1 MKKVILTGIP
11 KSPGFAFWEGL
22 RQLVASAKF
31 APALLLL
38 LATSISA
45 PSTSAQSQ
53 EQLYGL
59 RIGAPFVG
67 SGFDLLDPITGAVQ
81 QAVPIR
87 GSYSSSLAFFG
98 LTYDGQRLRSIALP
112 VGTVT
117 SKIGQILQAD
127 GAVEDL
133 WTTGIKWGWVGIER
147 NPVSG
152 RVYVVGRLSPP
163 QQTQMFLYSYEP
175 NLHQLSVIAPISGPF
190 PTCDSFV
197 ISPSGQAFVFNAIG
211 PGIYTL
217 DLHTGVTAFYGALT
231 LPSFTGYLLD
241 AAFDSSGALW
251 VSYEDTWTHAETGI
265 YKIDLATL
273 AHTKIIGLNSAY
285 CGLAWGP
292 VPAVTSYCTAKLS
305 SQGCTPSIS
314 ALGYPCVVATKGF
327 TIQATDVPNQK
338 QGLLIYSTSGAQ
350 SVPFQG
356 GTLCLRTPIR
366 RTPTKSSGGNA
377 LPANDC
383 TGTLSIDFNKHLY
396 DTGSTNVPPGPP
408 LPPGTNVCAQ
418 WWGRDPG
425 FSPPFDS
432 MLSNAIQFDL
442 AP

>member
-1 MKKVILTGIP
+1 MKIDMLIVLP
-11 KSPGFAFWEGL
+11 RSRELAFGEELL
-22 RQLVASAKF
+22 RLMVRAKF

-38 LATSISA
+38 LAIFISTQSA
-45 PSTSAQSQ
+45 SAQTQ

-87 GSYSSSLAFFG
+87 GSYSLSLAFFG
-98 LTYDGQRLRSIALP
+98 LTHDGQRLRSIALP
-112 VGTVT
+112 VGNVT
-117 SKIGQILQAD
+117 SKMAQIMQAD
-127 GAVEDL
+127 GTAEDV
-133 WTTGIKWGWVGIER
+133 WTTGIKWGSVGIER
-147 NPVSG
+147 NPLNG
-152 RVYVVGRLSPP
+152 RIYAVCTLAPP
-163 QQTQMFLYSYEP
+163 LQTQRFLYSYEP
-175 NLHQLSVIAPISGPF
+175 TLHQLSVIAPITGPF
-190 PTCDSFV
+190 PASDAFV
-197 ISPSGQAFVFNAIG
+197 ISPSGEAFVFNALG

-217 DLHTGVTAFYGALT
+217 DLHTGVTAFYGALA

-241 AAFDSSGALW
+241 AAFDSNGTLW
-251 VSYEDTWTHAETGI
+251 VSYDDTWTNAETGI
-265 YKIDLATL
+265 YKIDMATL
-273 AHTKIIGLNSAY
+273 AYTKIISLASPY

-292 VPAVTSYCTAKLS
+292 VPDVNSYCTAKVS

-314 ALGYPCVVATKGF
+314 ALGYPCAVATKGF

-338 QGLLIYSTSGAQ
+338 QGLLIYSTTGAQ
-350 SVPFQG
+350 AVPFQG

-383 TGTLSIDFNKHLY
+383 TGTLSIDFNKYLY

-432 MLSNAIQFDL
+432 MLSNALQFDL